1 MSVRNEPLE
10 VIDNGYVY
18 DYVGIGWV
26 KNHIATEVDLINIP
40 TLIDWTMR
48 ILLAIA
54 VLLVIVAISII
65 LQINIAIRDYEKR
78 MEDAEDEYNY
88 R

>member
-26 KNHIATEVDLINIP
+26 KNRIATEVDLINIP
-40 TLIDWTMR
+40 TLID
-48 ILLAIA
+48 
-54 VLLVIVAISII
+54 
-65 LQINIAIRDYEKR
+65 
-78 MEDAEDEYNY
+78 
-88 R
+88 